1 MDSSKDRM
9 VAPRLACFVAV
20 LALLVLGV
28 AASAPAEPSGARGD
42 AQVGTRTDTDSAVFE
57 VTKKDEG
64 RSLGELQREAA
75 RVRAAMGRLR
85 TEIDEVAVT
94 YAATR
99 AELEGLGRELV
110 ETRLELART
119 QVLLDVQTATVA
131 AHMSAAYKS
140 GDATWLDVLA
150 RADSFADLEA
160 DVRLLRRVMDQDRT
174 AQLELVRLTAAAEG
188 LEASLA
194 ERRQRTL
201 VLEIRLEEQRAT
213 LKDALAERRALLE
226 GLTARIEEFLVGRL
240 PTGLAEAPKGGYN
253 QLTWAKALLKA
264 LGAPLSTQN
273 LAALVAWEMAEGGHW
288 NNSAHYNPLNTT
300 WTMPG
305 STSMNPVGVKAYASW
320 EQGFEATLNTL
331 HNGYY
336 DGILRV
342 LRRGDDAQAVA
353 DAVAAS
359 PWGTHAFT
367 VR

>member
-1 MDSSKDRM
+1 MGPRSDTQL
-9 VAPRLACFVAV
+9 VPRLAGFLAV
-20 LALLVLGV
+20 LCLLVLGV
-28 AASAPAEPSGARGD
+28 AATAPAEPTGARTNED
-42 AQVGTRTDTDSAVFE
+42 AAVFSVVE
-57 VTKKDEG
+57 KDDG
-64 RSLGELQREAA
+64 RSLGELQQEAK
-75 RVRAAMGRLR
+75 RVRGAMARLR
-85 TEIDEVAVT
+85 EEVDDVAVA

-99 AELEGLGRELV
+99 AELDDLGRGLV

-119 QVLLDVQTATVA
+119 QSLLDVQTATVA
-131 AHMSAAYKS
+131 AHMSAMYKS

-150 RADSFADLEA
+150 RAGSFADLGS
-160 DVRLLRRVMDQDRT
+160 DVRLLRRVLDQDRA
-174 AQLELVRLTAAAEG
+174 AQLELVRLTGAAG
-188 LEASLA
+188 DLEAGLA

-201 VLEIRLEEQRAT
+201 VLESRLEEQRAT

-226 GLTARIEEFLVGRL
+226 GLTARIEELLVGRI
-240 PTGLAEAPKGGYN
+240 PKGLAKAPKGGYN

-264 LGAPLSTQN
+264 LGAPLSTPN
-273 LAALVAWEMAEGGHW
+273 LAAVVAWEMAEGGHW

-305 STSMNPVGVKAYASW
+305 STSMNSVGVKAYVSW
-320 EQGFEATLNTL
+320 EQGFAATLKTL

-336 DGILRV
+336 DGILRA

-359 PWGTHAFT
+359 PWGTHAFA